1 MAEAPAA
8 TTTRPAT
15 RTVTATEARVHLG
28 DMIRTVTERGEDVV
42 VERSGRPEIVMIS
55 VEDYDAF
62 RRLRP
67 KATTGTTGDWGDRFL
82 ALRAEILAE
91 LGDRTLGDVDE
102 LINFGQR

>member
-1 MAEAPAA
+1 MVVSPSTAA
-8 TTTRPAT
+8 SRPAT

-42 VERSGRPEIVMIS
+42 VEKSGRPEIVMIS
-55 VEDYDAF
+55 VEDYDEF

-67 KATTGTTGDWGDRFL
+67 KATTRTTGDWGDRFL

-91 LGDRTLGDVDE
+91 MGDKELGDVDE
-102 LINFGQR
+102 LIDYGQR